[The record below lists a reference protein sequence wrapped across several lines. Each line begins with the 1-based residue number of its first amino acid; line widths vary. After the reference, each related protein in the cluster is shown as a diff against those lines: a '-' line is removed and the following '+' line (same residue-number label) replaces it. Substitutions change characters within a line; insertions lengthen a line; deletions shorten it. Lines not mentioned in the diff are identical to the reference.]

1 MEILKWKLLIK
12 KLDNINRIIIYS
24 LNQNNLI
31 YLKENETEIH
41 FYTLKN
47 QKNVLMQIDNTFFT
61 INLNN
66 NKHNF
71 EFANIVKAILF
82 YKNIDSSLINFN
94 KQNKIKDRYIYNRK
108 YNTLIPEYSNGII
121 FILIRNILNNS
132 YFGSNYISSLLTYFL
147 GLILKTNLSSFM
159 VDIFIK
165 KYNINTQK
173 YIIHGLTFNDFF
185 IRELKQPLTILKNN
199 DTIYSPVT
207 SRSLFYNFKN
217 FYKLNLFIKG
227 KNFTISKLINEKKI
241 LPKYSVIINRLAIQ
255 DYHHIHMPE
264 DGILINIT
272 EINGTNISVDKD
284 FINSEINVLNEN
296 KRVIFKFKR
305 NDGSIFYL
313 ILIGSLLVA
322 SIKYDLELNKKY
334 YTHEKIAFFQFGGSC
349 VVYISDRN
357 IFIDDDLSYFT
368 NEEIESYVKV
378 GEEIGNINNQSKKNF
393 IKNYNIKKHII
404 GFFNNIIEIIIN
416 LIVKINNKL
425 IKNIIMI

>member
-1 MEILKWKLLIK
+1 
-12 KLDNINRIIIYS
+12 
-24 LNQNNLI
+24 
-31 YLKENETEIH
+31 
-41 FYTLKN
+41 
-47 QKNVLMQIDNTFFT
+47 
-61 INLNN
+61 
-66 NKHNF
+66 
-71 EFANIVKAILF
+71 
-82 YKNIDSSLINFN
+82 
-94 KQNKIKDRYIYNRK
+94 
-108 YNTLIPEYSNGII
+108 
-121 FILIRNILNNS
+121 
-132 YFGSNYISSLLTYFL
+132 
-147 GLILKTNLSSFM
+147 M